1 MTTQTINTK
10 GQLRDMI
17 MKRDHCTKQEA
28 TLRINVTQQLIN
40 ESLEL
45 AYSSQLDDIEDIL
58 AQNLGIELD
67 YIYLFIM

>member
-28 TLRINVTQQLIN
+28 THRINVTQQLIN
-40 ESLEL
+40 ETLEY

-58 AQNLGIELD
+58 AQHLGIELD